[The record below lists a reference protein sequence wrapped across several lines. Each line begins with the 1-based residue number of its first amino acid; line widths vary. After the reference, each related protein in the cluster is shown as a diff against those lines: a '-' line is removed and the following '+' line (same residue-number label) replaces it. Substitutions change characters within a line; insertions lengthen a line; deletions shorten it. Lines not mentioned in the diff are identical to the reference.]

1 MKKIATIFLLALAIL
16 CSSLTCYCQNEKQ
29 SNYELVKARIAEMNK
44 TLDEELY
51 FSTYQI
57 IENTL
62 PIVEDTKQV
71 NEIVKV
77 LKKLKKKCPQMPKSI
92 CECYEAKIKK
102 GEKFDDEILFWN
114 GCNELIK

>member
-1 MKKIATIFLLALAIL
+1 
-16 CSSLTCYCQNEKQ
+16 
-29 SNYELVKARIAEMNK
+29 MNK

-77 LKKLKKKCPQMPKSI
+77 LKKLKKKCPQKPKSI

-102 GEKFDDEILFWN
+102 GEKVNDEILFWS
-114 GCNELIK
+114 GCEELIK